1 MSYRDVRGLLGR
13 PDARSINKG
22 KHELWYDLGPE
33 RDSFFQIDSEGL
45 SIRFDRAD
53 IVRSVGIYQ
62 S

>member
-1 MSYRDVRGLLGR
+1 MSSGTTSAL
-13 PDARSINKG
+13 
-22 KHELWYDLGPE
+22 E

-53 IVRSVGIYQ
+53 IVRSVGMHQ